1 MATKITGAN
10 ELTIAATANAVYE
23 IEFETAT
30 AVDIFNDT
38 AGDLYINSSGTFTTT
53 DGVSNYLLLAEGTSY
68 NGYRPPITLSTSV
81 FIKTTAAGNICVT
94 VKGY

>member
-1 MATKITGAN
+1 MAQKITGAN
-10 ELTIAATANAVYE
+10 ELTIAAAANAEYE

-38 AGDLYINSSGTFTTT
+38 AGDLHINSSGTFATT
-53 DGVSNYLLLAEGTSY
+53 DGVSNYLLLAAGTGY

-81 FIKTTAAGNICVT
+81 FIKATAAGNICVT